1 MTIIIHTKNTESL
14 YKAINSKINNGELKT
29 WEIKKDLEGKIFYNH
44 SPDQWTDKVL
54 LKPLNNINGL
64 QLEINWWENKQ
75 EPDDA
80 TKGYILG
87 RFTEIL
93 MVHFRKYFEKVEL
106 Q

>member
-1 MTIIIHTKNTESL
+1 MTIIIYTKSPQSL
-14 YKAINSKINNGELKT
+14 YKAINSKINNDELKT
-29 WEIKKDLEGKIFYNH
+29 WEILKDSQDKLYYNH
-44 SPDQWTDKVL
+44 TPEQWTNKVL
-54 LKPLNNINGL
+54 LKPLNHTDGL
-64 QLEINWWENKQ
+64 QLTIKYWENNK

-93 MVHFRKYFEKVEL
+93 MVHFRNYFEKIEL